1 MIRGRAAFCSDSGTE
16 WERKNQ
22 KKIDCNISSTFIREY
37 LEVAY
42 EVESRAQ

>member
-1 MIRGRAAFCSDSGTE
+1 MIRGRAAFCSDNGTE
-16 WERKNQ
+16 WERKNK